1 MPVTRQPKVLA
12 MYRAG
17 PPMPQPMSSTRSPD
31 AAPSASPTKRLAS
44 LPPML
49 DAVEEDAPSVARA
62 KKIFHGGGQAALD
75 EMHGPRHGGGHAYR

>member
-44 LPPML
+44 LPPMWNSSTAL
-49 DAVEEDAPSVARA
+49 SALASGRSGSNPAAVRPSRMVLSR
-62 KKIFHGGGQAALD
+62 FS
-75 EMHGPRHGGGHAYR
+75 RV